1 MKNKVFV
8 GTVPFPKLL
17 LHGGEAAITCGCAV
31 RRWLSGTQTR
41 PTTPEVHMGAGS
53 FLGTVQTSG
62 STRHPINPPLGSSGS
77 VPPSPS
83 EGKEVITIKP
93 KQYGKGRC
101 LSCCR
106 SRRGKGARG
115 PQSPCVHNPRV
126 EWCLWAGSDCTHG
139 RGKWAVAATCLT
151 GVWASSRL
159 PGVGE
164 RDHLLNLPGFDSEHS
179 GCEGAGICFSKI

>member
-62 STRHPINPPLGSSGS
+62 STCHPINPPLGSSGS

-115 PQSPCVHNPRV
+115 PQSPCVHTPRV
-126 EWCLWAGSDCTHG
+126 EWCLWAGSDCLHAWPGEVGGG
-139 RGKWAVAATCLT
+139 RHLSHWCVGFFP
-151 GVWASSRL
+151 ASWSRRQGPPAEPPRL
-159 PGVGE
+159 
-164 RDHLLNLPGFDSEHS
+164 
-179 GCEGAGICFSKI
+179 